1 MPYDDFWTVL
11 NDDRQYG
18 RTWQQFRD
26 KQWTFY
32 FTYDI
37 RIGLK
42 HEDVVLQ

>member
-1 MPYDDFWTVL
+1 MEERGNSL
-11 NDDRQYG
+11 EISS
-18 RTWQQFRD
+18 
-26 KQWTFY
+26 TFY